1 MAQNRQTPQRPSTN
15 YLRTVTIDRLA
26 SVGLLLYLLIGAGL
40 IAGTVWWHVAISTTA
55 QAVFADLSGPV
66 SALVL
71 GLAGMNAVNQV
82 WGGGYG
88 GMGGFGGFGGLGGAP
103 FLGGSSTQVNIG
115 DGGVQTQNPSM
126 GAPPPG

>member
-1 MAQNRQTPQRPSTN
+1 MAQSKQTPQRPSVS

-40 IAGTVWWHVAISTTA
+40 IAGAVFWHVAISATA

-88 GMGGFGGFGGLGGAP
+88 GMGGLGGAP

-115 DGGVQTQNPSM
+115 GDGVQTQNQSM